1 MAKKEKCPE
10 CPAMPAWITTYGD
23 LMSLLLTFFILL
35 LSFSSV
41 SEDQFKKAQGAL
53 QGALGV
59 LSGEPIMTSP
69 IELYLPIV
77 KGDITE
83 ARPTLNDAKA
93 EIEKE
98 MQAQGQAENVEVVE
112 GPEGITIRIKEG
124 VLFDTGRAAVKEE
137 FKSTLSRIGTVLNQM
152 DNEVVIEGHTDNVP
166 IRTSEFANNH
176 HLSGERA
183 LQVLDYFAREV
194 GIQRTR
200 MGVSGYGENKPLESN
215 DTPEGRAKNRRVE
228 IRVLYGEGEGEA
240 QPDSVRGLIKAADLG
255 VQGAP
260 EEE

>member
-1 MAKKEKCPE
+1 MAKKDKCPE
-10 CPAMPAWITTYGD
+10 CPALPAWITTYGD

-41 SEDQFKKAQGAL
+41 SEDEFKKAQGAL

-59 LSGEPIMTSP
+59 LSGDPVLTSP
-69 IELYLPIV
+69 VELYVPIA
-77 KGDITE
+77 KGQIQE
-83 ARPTLNDAKA
+83 ARPTPEEVKK

-98 MQAQGQAENVEVVE
+98 MKAQGQAENVEVVK
-112 GPEGITIRIKEG
+112 GPEGIIIRIKEG
-124 VLFDTGRAAVKEE
+124 VLFETGQATVKDE
-137 FKSTLSRIGTVLNQM
+137 FKATLSRIGSVINRVE
-152 DNEVVIEGHTDNVP
+152 NEVVIEGHTDNVP
-166 IRTSEFANNH
+166 IHTSQFANNH

-183 LQVLDYFAREV
+183 VQVLDYFVREV
-194 GIQRTR
+194 GIQRQR
-200 MGVSGYGENKPLESN
+200 LGMAGYGENKPLAPN

-240 QPDSVRGLIKAADLG
+240 KPDSVRGLLEGADLG
-255 VQGAP
+255 VQGSP